1 MDLTKEIVLES
12 SRVKLSP
19 MKEEHLDDL
28 LPIALKYPDLLQ
40 FSPSPFGTKPALE
53 EYIAVALKERDTG
66 RRYPFVILD
75 KVSGKIAGSS
85 SFGNISLKD
94 KRLDIGWTWLARE
107 VQGTGLNR
115 HCKFLMLSY
124 AFETLEME
132 KVEFRIDSRNSRSRR
147 AVEKIG
153 GVQEAE
159 LRSHTVMTDG
169 YRRNTVIYGILREE
183 WPGIKKNIFHSGN
196 LQ

>member
-1 MDLTKEIVLES
+1 
-12 SRVKLSP
+12 